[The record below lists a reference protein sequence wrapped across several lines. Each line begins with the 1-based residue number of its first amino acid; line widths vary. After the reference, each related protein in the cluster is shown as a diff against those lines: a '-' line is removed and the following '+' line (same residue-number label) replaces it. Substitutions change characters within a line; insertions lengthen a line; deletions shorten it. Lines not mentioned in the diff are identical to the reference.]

1 MTRVLLPFQA
11 SPGDDQNIYTY
22 EGWRAY
28 VDAPAPQLPPRLSRE
43 AYGALSVAA
52 RSEYD
57 EARRSY
63 IMRFGPINTPDMQM
77 VKLAIKEQLE
87 ANIRA
92 PRHHVKVGLAVDGHA
107 NLGKTTIAK
116 AVGRQFERSVRNPD
130 TIPDPQTRDQFVPV
144 VHVTLQ
150 RDTTPKGMA
159 QAICDYLHVPF
170 QKHTTERLLV
180 QAIYRAVERHN
191 ILLFV
196 VDDIH
201 FLQVRSRAGQET
213 SNFLKS
219 LMSFTGATFVYIGV
233 DVEQMGVL
241 HEHQAPSLA
250 SSQTASRFIRLA
262 VRPMEKGSETWKR
275 LLRAVEGHLPL
286 LDHEPGTLERYA
298 DLLYG
303 RIGGSMGPLMNLL
316 RRTALQAVGRDERL
330 EYQRLREALMDYRST
345 MEGSLEDVE
354 TQTW

>member
-1 MTRVLLPFQA
+1 MGRLLLPFQA
-11 SPGDDQNIYTY
+11 PSGEDQNIYTY

-28 VDAPAPQLPPRLSRE
+28 VDAPTLEPPPGKTRD
-43 AYGALSVAA
+43 AYEALSPDA
-52 RSEYD
+52 RSRYD

-63 IMRFGPINTPDMQM
+63 IMRSSPINTPDMQM
-77 VKLAIKEQLE
+77 VKLAIKEQME

-92 PRHHVKVGLAVDGHA
+92 PRHQVKVGLIVDGHA

-116 AVGRQFERSVRNPD
+116 AVGRQFERSVRNPQ
-130 TIPDPQTRDQFVPV
+130 TVPDVGARDLFIPV

-159 QAICDYLHVPF
+159 QAICDYLHIL
-170 QKHTTERLLV
+170 HRRDTTEPVLV

-201 FLQVRSRAGQET
+201 FLQARSRGGQET

-219 LMSFTGATFVYIGV
+219 LMSLTGATFVYVGI

-241 HEHQAPSLA
+241 QEHGTLSLA
-250 SSQTASRFIRLA
+250 SSQTASRFIRLP
-262 VRPMEKGSETWKR
+262 VRPMEKGSKHWEA
-275 LLRAVEGHLPL
+275 LLRSVEGHLPL
-286 LDHEPGTLERYA
+286 LDQEPGTLERYA
-298 DLLYG
+298 NLLYG
-303 RIGGSMGPLMNLL
+303 RTGGSIGALMNLL
-316 RRTALQAVGRDERL
+316 RTTALQAVGGKECL
-330 EYQRLREALMDYRST
+330 GHQELRAARMDYRST
-345 MEGSLEDVE
+345 MEGNLGDID
-354 TQTW
+354 TW

>member
-1 MTRVLLPFQA
+1 MARVLLPFQT
-11 SPGDDQNIYTY
+11 SPGNDQNIYTY

-28 VDAPAPQLPPRLSRE
+28 VDAPTPELPPRLTR
-43 AYGALSVAA
+43 AGYGALSTADRA
-52 RSEYD
+52 EYD

-63 IMRFGPINTPDMQM
+63 IMRSSPINTPDMQR
-77 VKLAIKEQLE
+77 VKQVIKEQME

-92 PRHHVKVGLAVDGHA
+92 PRHQVKVGVLVDGHA

-116 AVGRQFERSVRNPD
+116 AVGRQFERTVREQAHFPD
-130 TIPDPQTRDQFVPV
+130 HETRDQFVPV

-170 QKHTTERLLV
+170 RRYTTEHLLV

-196 VDDIH
+196 LDDIH

-219 LMSFTGATFVYIGV
+219 LMSLTGATFVYVGV
-233 DVEQMGVL
+233 DVEQTGVL
-241 HEHQAPSLA
+241 QEHGAHTLA
-250 SSQTASRFIRLA
+250 SSQTASRFVHLP
-262 VRPMEKGSETWKR
+262 VRPLEKGSETWKR
-275 LLRAVEGHLPL
+275 LLRAVEGHLTL
-286 LDHEPGTLERYA
+286 LPPVR
-298 DLLYG
+298 
-303 RIGGSMGPLMNLL
+303 P
-316 RRTALQAVGRDERL
+316 
-330 EYQRLREALMDYRST
+330 
-345 MEGSLEDVE
+345 
-354 TQTW
+354 